1 MAYARGVRRDPPD
14 AALDAM
20 LLKAF
25 PGRMLEELD
34 GMDWGR
40 WQRAAEAQMRLD
52 VETLRAR
59 TFEGN
64 GKFSDLPEGVMRMIQ
79 EHDALVEDDDGD
91 A

>member
-1 MAYARGVRRDPPD
+1 
-14 AALDAM
+14 M